1 MAGLGRILTITSA
14 APTIKNIVS
23 LMGVVVKRLL
33 LLVCLGA
40 AGVLS
45 LLSPAGAALADHVSE
60 VTLANG
66 LKVILLENHK
76 APLVTF
82 QVWYRVGSRNEE
94 SGKTGLSHMLEHMM
108 FKGTG
113 KIGPEE
119 FSRIIAQNGGDD
131 NAFTSTDFTVYFE
144 NMSAD
149 RVKIPI
155 ELESDRMRGLL
166 LREEDFKTERS
177 VVMEERRMR
186 TEDSPK
192 AVLNEQLAATAF
204 QIQPY
209 HWPVIGW
216 MQDIARYTV
225 GDLKKHYKT
234 YYVPVNAFVVLAGDF
249 KKEAVL
255 PIIEEAFGS
264 ASAGMAPVQWQDKE
278 EPQLGER
285 RIVVRKEA
293 QLASI
298 EKAYHV
304 PNLKAPDSYV
314 LEVIAALLSAGES
327 SRLNRTLVRDKQL
340 ALSVSADNELVSKD
354 PNLFSISAEVLP
366 GKTADEV
373 EKALLAEVELL
384 QKEPVGDRELEK
396 AKNQLEAGF
405 TFVQDS
411 IFAQAMLIATYE
423 IASSWRDA
431 DTYVPAIRAV
441 SAADV
446 RRVAQK
452 YLVSE
457 NCVTARLVPIPS
469 AKQKPMEPGS
479 PGKENIVR

>member
-1 MAGLGRILTITSA
+1 LTNTST
-14 APTIKNIVS
+14 APTIKDTVS

-40 AGVLS
+40 AGVLF
-45 LLSPAGAALADHVSE
+45 LISPAGAALADHVSE

-82 QVWYRVGSRNEE
+82 QVWYRVGSRDEE

-108 FKGTG
+108 FKGTA
-113 KIGPEE
+113 KVGPEE

-131 NAFTSTDFTVYFE
+131 NAFTSTDFTAYFE

-155 ELESDRMRGLL
+155 GLESDRMRGLL

-192 AVLNEQLAATAF
+192 AVLSEQLAAIAF

-234 YYVPVNAFVVLAGDF
+234 YYVPANAFIVLAGDF

-255 PIIEEAFGS
+255 PMIEEAFGS
-264 ASAGMAPVQWQDKE
+264 TPAGTAPVQWQDKE

-304 PNLKAPDSYV
+304 PNLKEPDSYV

-327 SRLNRTLVRDKQL
+327 SRLNQTLVRDKQL
-340 ALSVSADNELVSKD
+340 ALSVSADNELVSRD
-354 PNLFSISAEVLP
+354 PNLFSVSADVLP
-366 GKTADEV
+366 GKTADVV
-373 EKALLAEVELL
+373 EKALLAEIKLL
-384 QKEPVGDRELEK
+384 QEAPVGDRELEK

-405 TFVQDS
+405 TFAQDS

-441 SAADV
+441 SPADV
-446 RRVAQK
+446 KRVAQK
-452 YLVSE
+452 YLVPE
-457 NCVTARLVPIPS
+457 NCVTARLDPIPS
-469 AKQKPMEPGS
+469 AEQKPVEPGS

>member
-1 MAGLGRILTITSA
+1 M
-14 APTIKNIVS
+14 
-23 LMGVVVKRLL
+23 VKRLL
-33 LLVCLGA
+33 FFVCLGA
-40 AGVLS
+40 AGVLF
-45 LLSPAGAALADHVSE
+45 LSSPGAAALADHVSE

-76 APLVTF
+76 TPLVTF

-108 FKGTG
+108 FKGTA
-113 KIGPEE
+113 KIGPDE
-119 FSRIIAQNGGDD
+119 FSRIIAQNGGDE

-144 NMSAD
+144 NMGAD

-155 ELESDRMRGLL
+155 ELESDRMAGLL

-192 AVLNEQLAATAF
+192 AVLSEQLAAAAF
-204 QIQPY
+204 LIQPY

-234 YYVPVNAFVVLAGDF
+234 YYVPVNAFIVLAGDF

-255 PIIEEAFGS
+255 PMIEEAFG
-264 ASAGMAPVQWQDKE
+264 ATPAGIAPDQRQDKE

-285 RIVVRKEA
+285 RIIVRKEA

-304 PNLKAPDSYV
+304 PNLRSPDSYV

-327 SRLNRTLVRDKQL
+327 SRLNQTLVRDKQL
-340 ALSVSADNELVSKD
+340 ALSVSADNELVSRD
-354 PNLFSISAEVLP
+354 PNLLTVSADILP
-366 GKTADEV
+366 GKTADV
-373 EKALLAEVELL
+373 TEKALLAEIELL
-384 QKEPVGDRELEK
+384 QKTPVGMRELEK

-405 TFVQDS
+405 TFAQDS
-411 IFAQAMLIATYE
+411 IFAQAMLVATYE

-441 SAADV
+441 SASDV
-446 RRVAQK
+446 KRVAQK
-452 YLVSE
+452 YLVPE
-457 NCVTARLVPIPS
+457 NCVTARLDPIPS
-469 AKQKPMEPGS
+469 AEKKPVEPGP
-479 PGKENIVR
+479 PGKETIVR

>member
-1 MAGLGRILTITSA
+1 MLTTGA
-14 APTIKNIVS
+14 AARTIKDTVS
-23 LMGVVVKRLL
+23 LMGVVVKKLL

-45 LLSPAGAALADHVSE
+45 LFSPGVAALADRVSE
-60 VTLANG
+60 VTLGNG

-108 FKGTG
+108 FRGTA
-113 KIGPEE
+113 KIGPDE
-119 FSRIIAQNGGDD
+119 FSRIVAQNGGDD
-131 NAFTSTDFTVYFE
+131 NAFTSTDFTAYFE
-144 NMSAD
+144 NISAD

-155 ELESDRMRGLL
+155 GLESDRMRGLL

-186 TEDSPK
+186 TEDNPK
-192 AVLNEQLAATAF
+192 AVLSEQLEATAF

-209 HWPVIGW
+209 RWPVIGW

-225 GDLKKHYKT
+225 DDLKKHYKT
-234 YYVPVNAFVVLAGDF
+234 YYVPVNAFIVVAGDF

-255 PIIEEAFGS
+255 PLIEEAFGPTP
-264 ASAGMAPVQWQDKE
+264 AGIAPVQWQDKE

-304 PNLKAPDSYV
+304 PNLKSPDSYV

-327 SRLNRTLVRDKQL
+327 SRLNQTLVRDKQL

-354 PNLFSISAEVLP
+354 PNLFSVSADVLP

-373 EKALLAEVELL
+373 ETALLAEIDLL
-384 QKEPVGDRELEK
+384 RKQLVGTRELEK

-405 TFVQDS
+405 TFAQDS

-423 IASSWRDA
+423 IVSSWRDA
-431 DTYVPAIRAV
+431 DKYVPAIRAV
-441 SAADV
+441 SATDV
-446 RRVAQK
+446 KRVAQK
-452 YLVSE
+452 YLVPE

-469 AKQKPMEPGS
+469 AEQKPVRPGS
-479 PGKENIVR
+479 PREEQIVR

>member
-1 MAGLGRILTITSA
+1 
-14 APTIKNIVS
+14 
-23 LMGVVVKRLL
+23 
-33 LLVCLGA
+33 
-40 AGVLS
+40 
-45 LLSPAGAALADHVSE
+45 
-60 VTLANG
+60 
-66 LKVILLENHK
+66 
-76 APLVTF
+76 
-82 QVWYRVGSRNEE
+82 
-94 SGKTGLSHMLEHMM
+94 
-108 FKGTG
+108 
-113 KIGPEE
+113 
-119 FSRIIAQNGGDD
+119 
-131 NAFTSTDFTVYFE
+131 
-144 NMSAD
+144 
-149 RVKIPI
+149 
-155 ELESDRMRGLL
+155 
-166 LREEDFKTERS
+166 
-177 VVMEERRMR
+177 MEERRMR

-192 AVLNEQLAATAF
+192 AVLSEQLAATAF
-204 QIQPY
+204 QVQPY
-209 HWPVIGW
+209 RWPVIGW
-216 MQDIARYTV
+216 MQDISRYTI

-234 YYVPVNAFVVLAGDF
+234 YYVPVNAFIVIAGDF
-249 KKEAVL
+249 NKEAVL
-255 PIIEEAFGS
+255 PMIEKAFGTTP
-264 ASAGMAPVQWQDKE
+264 AGIAPDQWTDRE

-327 SRLNRTLVRDKQL
+327 SRLNRTLVREKQL
-340 ALSVSADNELVSKD
+340 ALSVAADNEFVSKD
-354 PNLFSISAEVLP
+354 PNLFSISADVLP
-366 GKTADEV
+366 GKTANEV

-405 TFVQDS
+405 TFAQDS

-446 RRVAQK
+446 KRVAQK
-452 YLVSE
+452 YLVPE

-469 AKQKPMEPGS
+469 AEQKPVQSGS
-479 PGKENIVR
+479 LKQEQIVR